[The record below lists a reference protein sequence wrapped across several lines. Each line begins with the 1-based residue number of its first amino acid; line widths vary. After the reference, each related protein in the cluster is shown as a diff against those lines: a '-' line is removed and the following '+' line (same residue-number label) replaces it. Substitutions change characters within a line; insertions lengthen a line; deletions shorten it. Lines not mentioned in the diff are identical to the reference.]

1 MDRVQD
7 EVQRVMQALG
17 SPVRREIL
25 WLVAEDERPAGEI
38 AAAVAVSAPTVSE
51 HLKVLRQAGLVTMR
65 VDRTFRLY
73 RARREV
79 LDGLQRLL
87 PDTGDRWTPAD
98 DLPERDRAGARTSS
112 VVLASAELA
121 CSRELAFTAFTDPDV
136 YSRWLGVPVS

>member
-65 VDRTFRLY
+65 GG
-73 RARREV
+73 RAVPPHPPPPRGPHGPPRP
-79 LDGLQRLL
+79 L
-87 PDTGDRWTPAD
+87 PPPGGPGAPARG
-98 DLPERDRAGARTSS
+98 PPPRGPAR
-112 VVLASAELA
+112 
-121 CSRELAFTAFTDPDV
+121 
-136 YSRWLGVPVS
+136 